1 MVAPMRYQSSRNNNL
16 DTNFVFLLLWRFRFN
31 IKTQIKNHN
40 IEIPYRMVHTISIVV
55 HAFNLSTESLVQQ
68 QSYTVLQYYILQ
80 VDEILDYQDQYE
92 SNGQKIPLSLSKM
105 VFDSLGYLTKYFTKL
120 YVIIDSNLN
129 FKV

>member
-1 MVAPMRYQSSRNNNL
+1 ML
-16 DTNFVFLLLWRFRFN
+16 
-31 IKTQIKNHN
+31 
-40 IEIPYRMVHTISIVV
+40 
-55 HAFNLSTESLVQQ
+55 
-68 QSYTVLQYYILQ
+68 LQYYILQ

-92 SNGQKIPLSLSKM
+92 SDGQKITLSLSKM

>member
-1 MVAPMRYQSSRNNNL
+1 
-16 DTNFVFLLLWRFRFN
+16 
-31 IKTQIKNHN
+31 
-40 IEIPYRMVHTISIVV
+40 MVHTISIVV